1 MRTKM
6 KFLLTAVFT
15 ASILSLCGLVSAQ
28 PPGGMGAGPDFSS
41 AAESLGVSEDEL
53 IDALGGPPPNF
64 SEAAEKLGISEEKL
78 MEALPAPPE
87 GGRPQ

>member
-1 MRTKM
+1 MQPKL
-6 KFLLTAVFT
+6 KFLLAILVSTGF
-15 ASILSLCGLVSAQ
+15 LSLSGLVSAQ

-41 AAESLGVSEDEL
+41 AAESLGVTEDEL

-64 SEAAEKLGISEEKL
+64 AEAAEKLGITEEQL
-78 MEALPAPPE
+78 MEVIPAPPE